1 MALVVMW
8 AFAAV
13 VLATCFFRRQE
24 ICSCRKQFVRRWT
37 LCLASWSV
45 TCDEKPRH
53 CATIEKHL
61 LKTYDPPAPFSG
73 ISCLSIPST
82 RHSHHS
88 RLKTCML
95 KKILYANKWWWFVLM
110 MMTDGDEFSFSCHN
124 FWFKCTMFRNIWHL
138 TLLRC
143 ITLLYFAI
151 RLENRKGANKR
162 IYLSFYV
169 CFVFFYFLR
178 GCVSGGWMPPFNR
191 L

>member
-1 MALVVMW
+1 MTQLHGDWRNHACEVTSPSGGRRPSSRVGFNMLEWRIQATSNKPIEVPYREQAGGARITVYKAGPSLGCSTSEYSGSICMVLAAMW

-95 KKILYANKWWWFVLM
+95 KKFLYANK
-110 MMTDGDEFSFSCHN
+110 
-124 FWFKCTMFRNIWHL
+124 
-138 TLLRC
+138 
-143 ITLLYFAI
+143 
-151 RLENRKGANKR
+151 
-162 IYLSFYV
+162 
-169 CFVFFYFLR
+169 
-178 GCVSGGWMPPFNR
+178 
-191 L
+191 